1 KISLYIN
8 RLSYLFVKL
17 VSHEATQK
25 HIFRVV
31 PFVDG
36 VLDVTQDVFITICFC
51 KDNDEDYDL
60 LLQDHQSKLRLGNYV
75 TFQISRSMSEGSGGD
90 SCELALSSQEDG
102 YRLSKDKSSK
112 YFDVDHLCS
121 ASRVS
126 HQFRLMRCKGEV
138 TEMVN
143 VKLKISQSEENQTD
157 LIL

>member
-1 KISLYIN
+1 
-8 RLSYLFVKL
+8 
-17 VSHEATQK
+17 
-25 HIFRVV
+25 
-31 PFVDG
+31 
-36 VLDVTQDVFITICFC
+36 
-51 KDNDEDYDL
+51 
-60 LLQDHQSKLRLGNYV
+60 
-75 TFQISRSMSEGSGGD
+75 MSEGSGGD

-157 LIL
+157 LILKTKVRNIILSPESLDILLESMKPNLVPYEKRKRDISHRLESIHCQKLAV